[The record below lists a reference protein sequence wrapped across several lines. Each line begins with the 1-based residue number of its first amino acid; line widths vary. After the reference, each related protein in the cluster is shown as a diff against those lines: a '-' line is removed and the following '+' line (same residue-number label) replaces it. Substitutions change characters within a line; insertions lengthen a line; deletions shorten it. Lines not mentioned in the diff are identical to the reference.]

1 MIFSEGLQNQ
11 KEFYMQGRK
20 LTMCDS
26 LMTKARTLAPISME
40 ACCCQRLQLFDV
52 HSFWFAKLW
61 NAQGFFQP
69 LVFFSL
75 NHLLF
80 SVMRYLLPWCGGPDN
95 TQRSSFDQM
104 WSSNLRPDEAFD
116 DRLPEAW
123 YFRVKMLV
131 NFRMPVFTDGE
142 TMTECGSF
150 FWFQDMVVTKI
161 AEISPTSGAGRKS
174 IKVCWVLGSTS
185 KRKDSIRAICLFS
198 RRSFKQSILKYIHVF
213 MIPFL
218 SGGPSRA
225 ERHVAPKA
233 QPRARLAITAKSK
246 PPQGKSDD
254 FTMVFTDV
262 QGFSLRSWNFRVV
275 CFEFF
280 WKTGRNV
287 GY

>member
-1 MIFSEGLQNQ
+1 MSLPKSMQTWSLRRLLLKVTDESPCINWKWLWEWWHRKKVLKKMIFSEGLQNQ

-123 YFRVKMLV
+123 YFKVKMLV

-150 FWFQDMVVTKI
+150 FDFRTWWWPRLQRSVPHQEL
-161 AEISPTSGAGRKS
+161 AENQSKF
-174 IKVCWVLGSTS
+174 VECWVQRQKEKTQFEQFFSFLVEASSKVSSNTS
-185 KRKDSIRAICLFS
+185 MYSLSLFC
-198 RRSFKQSILKYIHVF
+198 QEDHQ
-213 MIPFL
+213 
-218 SGGPSRA
+218 
-225 ERHVAPKA
+225 ERN
-233 QPRARLAITAKSK
+233 
-246 PPQGKSDD
+246 G
-254 FTMVFTDV
+254 M
-262 QGFSLRSWNFRVV
+262 
-275 CFEFF
+275 
-280 WKTGRNV
+280 
-287 GY
+287 

>member
-123 YFRVKMLV
+123 YFKVKMLV

-150 FWFQDMVVTKI
+150 FDFRTWWWPRLQRSVPHQEL
-161 AEISPTSGAGRKS
+161 AENQSKF
-174 IKVCWVLGSTS
+174 VECWVQRQKEKTQFEQFFSFLVEASSKVSSNTSMYSLSLFVRRTIKSGTACSSQGTAESSLGNNGQEQATS
-185 KRKDSIRAICLFS
+185 REERWFHHGLHRCPRLFVE
-198 RRSFKQSILKYIHVF
+198 KLKLQGSLCWVF
-213 MIPFL
+213 L
-218 SGGPSRA
+218 
-225 ERHVAPKA
+225 E
-233 QPRARLAITAKSK
+233 
-246 PPQGKSDD
+246 
-254 FTMVFTDV
+254 
-262 QGFSLRSWNFRVV
+262 N
-275 CFEFF
+275 
-280 WKTGRNV
+280 
-287 GY
+287 

>member
-123 YFRVKMLV
+123 YFKVKMLV
-131 NFRMPVFTDGE
+131 NFRMPVFSQMERQWQNVDPFLISGH
-142 TMTECGSF
+142 GGD
-150 FWFQDMVVTKI
+150 QDCRDQSHIRSWQKI
-161 AEISPTSGAGRKS
+161 NQSLLSAGFNVK
-174 IKVCWVLGSTS
+174 K
-185 KRKDSIRAICLFS
+185 KRLNSSNCSLFS
-198 RRSFKQSILKYIHVF
+198 
-213 MIPFL
+213 
-218 SGGPSRA
+218 
-225 ERHVAPKA
+225 
-233 QPRARLAITAKSK
+233 
-246 PPQGKSDD
+246 
-254 FTMVFTDV
+254 
-262 QGFSLRSWNFRVV
+262 
-275 CFEFF
+275 
-280 WKTGRNV
+280 
-287 GY
+287 